1 MTDWGNMIADQAKS
15 MQENS
20 GSTTAIDSKRERS
33 PQAEEDNERQSNNGQ
48 RGRAADSQIAASDSK
63 RRRTYGHMEDESKS
77 SPAKTVKAETDWRV
91 ELVADTD
98 ETLHINRLSIGKDGQ
113 KNTSGENGLDSYR
126 LETLAVAEQE
136 LNSREGDN
144 ALNSDERW
152 CMATVT
158 AQHVAMSVGRQIHIL
173 ATERQR
179 HEAIIRH
186 TSDVKATALS
196 SDSSFVAFGD
206 AVGMLC
212 IVHIKTRQA
221 VFSQLIRAQ
230 VGKENSTPE
239 DKGSYAAVDEGI
251 NAIRFADSETDGR
264 SELVVIDGGKQA
276 VRFSGIR
283 LGDLNQAILE
293 SNIELAAQVKA
304 EIRVE
309 HVPLSVAG
317 RQIHT
322 EGITGL
328 AVTQAMEHSLVIVSG
343 RGNASLSSWR
353 RAAGGVATEL
363 ADAVTAENA
372 GMGYTGVQ
380 VTGDQRYVVALSEDG
395 ELDVYERTTLT
406 RVFRYTDMALDDFD
420 VSGGHSA
427 ATIVLGI
434 SKPIADD
441 SDSEHSADFDE
452 GDLNGWHRR
461 LVIVRLPEM
470 KVEYSMATS
479 AWSWLVSN
487 SRAARGSTG
496 AIMFA
501 EGIAEGARRRV
512 FLRQLRAALP
522 LERLAH
528 FLDAG
533 RISEAQAFAE
543 AHGIPRAVVAR
554 RRLDLAVARAAD
566 DALDTTAV
574 NEVLVLLNDVG
585 DADFAV
591 EVCTRLATTNL
602 ADTQRL
608 LVHARTAAG
617 SDAKHTAQVADV
629 TQRLGTWVELGGRA
643 EFDWRGWAAFR
654 DSDLAQRLRALVA
667 QGDIGQSAA
676 LWRRH
681 HGDARVRGDVGAALQ
696 GLPALLDVGRLTG
709 WLGAEVLPRLDS
721 AQREVVADWV
731 EQRARA
737 LATQVD
743 DVVGARRLLALVA
756 APVAP
761 ELLAVTPQR
770 LMGAARSLAQPLTN
784 DEPAQRRAFL
794 TRQLADVEWLRAQHG
809 LQLRLDEHEQLTHTA
824 IATRLLARGAAPE
837 LAAAAYFAHFLP
849 YAQRHALDAAATTH
863 AHCEALLVAGGAAAE
878 ARVLRLAEC
887 LYAGVV
893 GARVRFGAGRAAPP
907 TAACI
912 AHACA
917 LGDVVLA
924 VMRRSAVPWSAAT
937 DSAISATEAVLL
949 PLATADAGVAQ
960 RLSAVREQLRLM
972 QLRRM
977 LAAHGAAAFRVAHT
991 RMAAPLLQWLVRRSA
1006 GDVMRD
1012 ALLLVD
1018 AYHSLSRTG
1027 AYVLR
1032 LQALCEA
1039 GDADA
1044 AAALV
1049 ARADESEHGD
1059 VPPTRY
1065 VPLEIVRRTV
1075 RWVRDALDLLPSS
1088 AHAQFRRLA
1097 RPALA
1102 AVSALERLTAGSRVL
1117 MPSER
1122 ARLHELV
1129 AGDVAALRASWQLLV
1144 DGNVLVQ
1151 PGALADSRAR
1161 KRILTQLLDC
1171 QWLHAAHTDSVTLPP
1186 LSPRVRRLAATL
1198 QFDAAKLGRLVV
1210 ALCLARGRPAMA
1222 LDACRQLVVALDPSA
1237 DAHVCRAVARTLA
1250 ACERGA
1256 TTFLMRLDEERG
1268 AVHGALVRRLAALT
1282 QAAALAC
1289 VARAPLPRL
1298 LDAHACWAFAR
1309 AVFDQTADGDFAALT
1324 RRAETSAGEVDWL
1337 APLYAGLYAERG
1349 LVLETGHAMP
1359 LVYRFVAALRKLPAE
1374 TGGSFHVV
1382 PDYSL
1387 EEFLEGATTESPVTS
1402 MGTAHVSEKL
1412 PEVSK
1417 VSASEKTSAA
1427 GKASASEMSPTAEKS
1442 AASDARD
1449 CQDDDAML
1457 AALDTDELRAEA
1469 ARRCGALVRLLVRNR
1484 HWALAVQAAL
1494 LAALH
1499 LARSSFVVG
1508 ADALPADAL
1517 TQLRARLVS
1526 GGMDA
1531 SELAALLDGGATA
1544 GELAAPSLARA
1555 LQQPGLDAV
1564 FVFASMLGAAPV
1576 DAYRQLSAAM
1586 SHAGLRPPRV
1596 VALAGVGAACSL
1608 VWRQQALLDRCRAVA
1623 AAARWGAQLRLLH
1636 LRFDAAL
1643 LSDPRPELL
1652 EPLVRPMLVRT
1663 GLDLAALL
1671 DFAAAFRL
1679 DEPFVLLEYVAL
1691 CCSAP
1696 HVDGYQA
1703 RVLAVSSDVANPK
1716 LLERTFSDCLHN
1728 AVSAYDY
1735 ERLLFV
1741 VHQLQSLRPHDAALL
1756 RHVALLEALC
1766 AYDRVVPPTLDEL
1779 RRESSR
1785 TRPARDAIR
1794 RLSDNEVED
1803 STTSDA
1809 DSSASRSELLAEFP
1823 LAAKRLPFH
1832 ALAFASPWP
1841 TLLLEL
1847 SADSVQAL
1855 LPLAEPL
1862 ELSEDDF
1869 YMNLIDATLKR
1880 WASDDAAAASAS
1892 SSDSDSASEA
1902 ASGGHCADNAYDLAT
1917 SPTPARFNSIQHLIR
1932 CFKDPEAAISTIK
1945 HVADELPC
1953 GPDRI
1958 AALKMGIK
1966 LLHKWGQFIK
1976 RMPEVDRRQIMPKAE
1991 TIYLLFERSYSD
2003 AKVEVA
2009 LRKNRLETH
2018 LPLFVNAQGS
2028 DAVMHALTAVFE
2040 VETSFKQRSGP
2051 DFQYKSDSDCLSHLR
2066 AEPLHEVLRSL
2077 AAIYDIGLDSLMRNL
2092 LDRYLNCPIVLA
2104 ESSADLYLPSI
2115 RYHASL
2121 RLSQSDEALVRSRI
2135 VYILHTY
2142 PLSDAVKWLLE
2153 FAYSPQPSTPCLCRA
2168 RALHILFALAEHND
2182 IARTQQPEDVRQYL
2196 QALLYL
2202 ADFEYVG
2209 IPMSMSDFLSCEK
2222 PALAR
2227 SIWVE
2232 HHADPKAVQLICNM
2246 CLDFAV
2252 NDCNLLL
2259 RMLPQLLT
2267 AKMFRYV
2274 IGILEIVSSM
2284 PCYSQ
2289 IEELPV
2295 FWNQAVLGCLLML
2308 LSFQIDNGAWVNGAL
2323 SVLGPCTRS
2332 PYLHCIDVAAIARA
2346 LLHDANTDYQSSDTV
2361 ALSVACVVFDVLPY
2375 SQACEELLDSTIDCL
2390 APESVN
2396 TLIQRLLEFKDAA
2409 SIIGSSELLFID
2421 DKASRSLG
2429 IIFDVVDRKLIH
2441 EQVLLRESPP
2451 VPAVVNAFV
2460 YNRIQND
2467 KLLAVVNTCLVRD
2480 KRQLAAHLVSQ
2491 YYCVRPASVLSDDAC
2506 YAGIAIDDES
2516 SEHPYNANNANQKS
2530 DIDTISSISDSASTT
2545 QEISRAASRRI
2556 SKLSDLQKLD
2566 IYICS
2571 HK

>member
-1 MTDWGNMIADQAKS
+1 
-15 MQENS
+15 MQEDS
-20 GSTTAIDSKRERS
+20 GSATAIDSRRERS
-33 PQAEEDNERQSNNGQ
+33 PQAEEEDNERHNNNGQ
-48 RGRAADSQIAASDSK
+48 RGRPPDSPIAASDSK
-63 RRRTYGHMEDESKS
+63 RRRTYEDMDDRSKG
-77 SPAKTVKAETDWRV
+77 SPAKTIKAETDWRV
-91 ELVADTD
+91 ELVTDTD
-98 ETLHINRLSIGKDGQ
+98 ETLHINRLSLGKDGH
-113 KNTSGENGLDSYR
+113 KGTGSENGLDSYR

-144 ALNSDERW
+144 ELNSAERW
-152 CMATVT
+152 CMATMS

-173 ATERQR
+173 VTDKQRQ
-179 HEAIIRH
+179 EAIIRH

-221 VFSQLIRAQ
+221 VFSQFIRANA
-230 VGKENSTPE
+230 GKENITAE
-239 DKGSYAAVDEGI
+239 DKGSCAVVDEGI
-251 NAIRFADSETDGR
+251 SAIRFADSETDGR

-283 LGDLNQAILE
+283 LEELNQAILE
-293 SNIELAAQVKA
+293 SNTELAAQVKA

-309 HVPLSVAG
+309 HVPLSAAG
-317 RQIHT
+317 WQIHN

-328 AVTQAMEHSLVIVSG
+328 AVTQEMEHSLVIVSG

-353 RAAGGVATEL
+353 RAAGGTATEL
-363 ADAVTAENA
+363 ADAVAAES
-372 GMGYTGVQ
+372 GGIGYTGVQ
-380 VTGDQRYVVALSEDG
+380 VTGDQRYVVALSENG

-406 RVFRYTDMALDDFD
+406 RVFRYTDMALDDFE

-427 ATIVLGI
+427 AAVVVGI

-441 SDSEHSADFDE
+441 SDSEQFADYDGE
-452 GDLNGWHRR
+452 DWNGWHRR
-461 LVIVRLPEM
+461 LVVVGLPEM
-470 KVEYSMATS
+470 TMEYSMAIS
-479 AWSWLVSN
+479 AWSWLVSD
-487 SRAARGSTG
+487 SRAARRSTD

-501 EGIAEGARRRV
+501 EGITEGARRRV

-528 FLDAG
+528 FLDSG
-533 RISEAQAFAE
+533 RFTEAQAFAE
-543 AHGIPRAVVAR
+543 AHSIPRAVVAR
-554 RRLDLAVARAAD
+554 RRLDRAVARAAD
-566 DALDTTAV
+566 DALDAAAV
-574 NEVLVLLNDVG
+574 NEVLVLLDDVG
-585 DADFAV
+585 DAGFAV
-591 EVCTRLATTNL
+591 DVCTRLAAVTL
-602 ADTQRL
+602 ADMQRL
-608 LVHARTAAG
+608 LEHARGAAG
-617 SDAKHTAQVADV
+617 SDTQRTAHVADAA
-629 TQRLGTWVELGGRA
+629 QRLGTWVELNGRA
-643 EFDWRGWAAFR
+643 AFDWRGWTAFR
-654 DSDLAQRLRALVA
+654 DGDLAQRLRALVA
-667 QGDIGQSAA
+667 HGDIVRSAV

-681 HGDARVRGDVGAALQ
+681 HGDARVHDDIGAALQ
-696 GLPALLDVGRLTG
+696 GLPADVDVGRLAG

-721 AQREVVADWV
+721 VQREEVAEWV

-743 DVVGARRLLALVA
+743 DVAGARRLLALVA
-756 APVAP
+756 APIAS

-770 LMGAARSLAQPLTN
+770 LVGAARSLRQPLTHE
-784 DEPAQRRAFL
+784 EPAQRRAFL
-794 TRQLADVEWLRAQHG
+794 ARQLADVEWLRARHG

-837 LAAAAYFAHFLP
+837 LAAEAYFAHFMP

-863 AHCEALLVAGGAAAE
+863 AHCETLLVAGGAAAE
-878 ARVLRLAEC
+878 ARVLQLAEC

-893 GARVRFGAGRAAPP
+893 GARVCFGAGRAAPP
-907 TAACI
+907 TAACT

-937 DSAISATEAVLL
+937 DLAISATEAVLL
-949 PLATADAGVAQ
+949 PLATADAGVEQ
-960 RLSAVREQLRLM
+960 RLAAVREQLRLM

-1049 ARADESEHGD
+1049 DCADASEHGD
-1059 VPPTRY
+1059 APPTRY
-1065 VPLEIVRRTV
+1065 VPLEIVRRAV
-1075 RWVRDALDLLPSS
+1075 RWVRDALDVLPPS
-1088 AHAQFRRLA
+1088 AHTQFRRLA

-1102 AVSALERLTAGSRVL
+1102 AVRALERLAASSRVL
-1117 MPSER
+1117 PPSER
-1122 ARLHELV
+1122 ARLHALI
-1129 AGDVAALRASWQLLV
+1129 AGDVAALRSAWQLLA

-1151 PGALADSRAR
+1151 PGALADPRAR
-1161 KRILTQLLDC
+1161 ERILVQLLDC
-1171 QWLHAAHTDSVTLPP
+1171 QWLRATRTDAVALPP
-1186 LSPRVRRLAATL
+1186 LPPRVRRLAATL
-1198 QFDAAKLGRLVV
+1198 QFDALKLGRRVV

-1222 LDACRQLVVALDPSA
+1222 LDACRQLVAALDSSA
-1237 DAHVCRAVARTLA
+1237 DAHAYRAAACMLA
-1250 ACERGA
+1250 ACECGA
-1256 TTFLMRLDEERG
+1256 TTFLMRLDKECG
-1268 AVHGALVRRLAALT
+1268 AVHGALVRRLAALS
-1282 QAAALAC
+1282 QAAALSC

-1298 LDAHACWAFAR
+1298 LDSHACWAFAR

-1324 RRAETSAGEVDWL
+1324 RRVESSAGEVDWL

-1349 LVLETGHAMP
+1349 LVLDTDRAMP

-1374 TGGSFHVV
+1374 TGGSSHEV

-1387 EEFLEGATTESPVTS
+1387 EEFSEGAVTEAPVTA
-1402 MGTAHVSEKL
+1402 MGMAPVSEKL
-1412 PEVSK
+1412 PAASK
-1417 VSASEKTSAA
+1417 VPASKKTSAA
-1427 GKASASEMSPTAEKS
+1427 GKASTSETSPTTKKPP
-1442 AASDARD
+1442 ASDDRGSHN
-1449 CQDDDAML
+1449 DDAML

-1469 ARRCGALVRLLVRNR
+1469 ARRCGALVGLLVQNR

-1494 LAALH
+1494 LAASH
-1499 LARSSFVVG
+1499 LARSSFVAG

-1517 TQLRARLVS
+1517 AQLRMRLVS

-1555 LQQPGLDAV
+1555 LQQPGLDVV
-1564 FVFASMLGAAPV
+1564 FVFASMLSATPV
-1576 DAYRQLSAAM
+1576 DAYRQLSSAM

-1608 VWRQQALLDRCRAVA
+1608 VWRQQALLDRCRTVA

-1636 LRFDAAL
+1636 LHFDAAL

-1671 DFAAAFRL
+1671 DFATAFRL

-1703 RVLAVSSDVANPK
+1703 RVLAVAPDVANPK
-1716 LLERTFSDCLHN
+1716 LLERTFADCLHN

-1741 VHQLQSLRPHDAALL
+1741 VNQLQSLRPHDAALL
-1756 RHVALLEALC
+1756 RHAALLDALC
-1766 AYDRVVPPTLDEL
+1766 AYDRAVPPDLDEL
-1779 RRESSR
+1779 RRESTR

-1794 RLSDNEVED
+1794 RLCDDGVED
-1803 STTSDA
+1803 LASSDA

-1832 ALAFASPWP
+1832 ALAFESPWP

-1880 WASDDAAAASAS
+1880 WASEDAAVAFAS
-1892 SSDSDSASEA
+1892 SSETTFDA
-1902 ASGGHCADNAYDLAT
+1902 ASSGVCAENAYNLAI

-1945 HVADELPC
+1945 HVAEEFPC

-1976 RMPEVDRRQIMPKAE
+1976 RMPDADRRQIMPKAE
-1991 TIYLLFERSYSD
+1991 TIYLLFERCYSD
-2003 AKVEVA
+2003 AKVEVT

-2018 LPLFVNAQGS
+2018 LSLFIDAQDS
-2028 DAVMHALTAVFE
+2028 DAVMRALTAVFE
-2040 VETSFKQRSGP
+2040 VETAFMQRSGP
-2051 DFQYKSDSDCLSHLR
+2051 DFQSERDSKCLSHLR

-2092 LDRYLNCPIVLA
+2092 LDRYLNCPTVLA

-2121 RLSQSDEALVRSRI
+2121 RLPQSDEALVRSRI

-2168 RALHILFALAEHND
+2168 RALHILFALAAHDD
-2182 IARTQQPEDVRQYL
+2182 IAPTQQPDDVRQYL

-2209 IPMSMSDFLSCEK
+2209 IPLSMSDFLSCEK

-2232 HHADPKAVQLICNM
+2232 HHADTKAVQLICNM

-2252 NDCNLLL
+2252 DDCNLLL

-2267 AKMFRYV
+2267 ANMFRYV
-2274 IGILEIVSSM
+2274 IGVLEIISSM
-2284 PCYSQ
+2284 ACYSQ

-2295 FWNQAVLGCLLML
+2295 FWNQAVLGCLLL
-2308 LSFQIDNGAWVNGAL
+2308 LPSLQIDNCTWVNGAL

-2332 PYLHCIDVAAIARA
+2332 PYLYYIDVAAIARA
-2346 LLHDANTDYQSSDTV
+2346 LLRDADFDYPSPDVV
-2361 ALSVACVVFDVLPY
+2361 ALSVACIVFDVLPY
-2375 SQACEELLDSTIDCL
+2375 SQACEDLLDSTIDGL

-2396 TLIQRLLEFKDAA
+2396 TLIQRLLEFRDAA
-2409 SIIGSSELLFID
+2409 SIIGSSEQLFID
-2421 DKASRSLG
+2421 DKASRSLE

-2451 VPAVVNAFV
+2451 PPAIVNAFV
-2460 YNRIQND
+2460 HNRIQND

-2491 YYCVRPASVLSDDAC
+2491 YYRVCPAFVLSDDAC
-2506 YAGIAIDDES
+2506 CAGIAIDDES
-2516 SEHPYNANNANQKS
+2516 SELPYNANNDYQKS

-2545 QEISRAASRRI
+2545 TQEISRAASRRI
-2556 SKLSDLQKLD
+2556 SKLSDFQKLD